1 LRSARQGL
9 DSLLSEKN
17 AVAGGFGELLD
28 AGATSTASPI
38 NRLQN
43 RREPASNART
53 PR

>member
-28 AGATSTASPI
+28 AGGDVDGVADQPAAKSP
-38 NRLQN
+38 
-43 RREPASNART
+43 
-53 PR
+53 